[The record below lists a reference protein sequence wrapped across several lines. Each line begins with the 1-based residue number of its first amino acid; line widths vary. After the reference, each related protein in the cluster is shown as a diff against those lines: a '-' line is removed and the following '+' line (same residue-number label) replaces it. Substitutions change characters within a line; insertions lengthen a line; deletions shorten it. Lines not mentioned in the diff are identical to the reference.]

1 MSLAAASARRHVR
14 WQAML
19 LQSQLIA
26 QRSILCRP
34 TLDRSQPF
42 ATSLDRAHDHPVH
55 GIPFVSPK
63 PPVSPPFPPPHAPLA
78 STVAVSSLQDH
89 SPAEYDIAL
98 LKNRRLSIS
107 SANVFP
113 TAVAGQAMPDRQ
125 ALPASRQVVPH
136 HVRAVQVVIPQLT
149 SARPLSG
156 RSEGEAPVTWASL
169 ALLLLTGGAL
179 LTYFESEKRKRLE
192 VGRRPYKAFY
202 PPPPCPIPFPSAA
215 VRELKPVGKAA
226 IGGPFTLV
234 DGNGKAFTEADLKG
248 RWALLY
254 FGFTF
259 CPDICP
265 SQLINIAQAVDLVEK
280 QVGVKVVPVFISVD
294 PERDTADQVKEYVKD
309 TTEQVKEVRTFTP
322 RHVHPSA
329 RSPLGT
335 FTPLHVHPS
344 ARSPLC
350 TFTPLHVH
358 PSARS
363 PLCTFTPLHVH
374 PSARSPLCTF
384 TPRHVHPSARS
395 PLCTFT
401 PLHVHP
407 SARSPLC
414 TFTLL
419 HLLETTCTSLHLLQC
434 FSFLYSHHSSC
445 SCLAPIAPLA
455 PLLIHPTAEFHPR
468 MIGLTGTPEQVKA
481 AARAFRVYYM
491 KTEEEGYDYLV
502 DHSIISYLMSPEFEF
517 VKFFGRNHTPEGLA
531 DGIAGEIKGHGK

>member
-42 ATSLDRAHDHPVH
+42 FTSLDRAHDHPVH
-55 GIPFVSPK
+55 GIPFLPPK

-78 STVAVSSLQDH
+78 STVALSSLQYH

-113 TAVAGQAMPDRQ
+113 AVAGQAMPDRQ

-149 SARPLSG
+149 SARPVSG
-156 RSEGEAPVTWASL
+156 RSEGEAVRSRAEGEGEGEGKVEGKGRQGGDDGDKGEQESSDGGEHSGSNSSGGSSSDGSSGSRGRRGVSSACHPHGCCTPLPLCPFHSAPSTLPLPLCPFARLSLLPPPLVHRAMPHAPPFTHSPPLPPFPPRQPVTWASL

-192 VGRRPYKAFY
+192 
-202 PPPPCPIPFPSAA
+202 A

-234 DGNGKAFTEADLKG
+234 DGQGKTFTDADLKG

-265 SQLINIAQAVDLVEK
+265 SELIKIAQAVDLVEK

-294 PERDTADQVKEYVKD
+294 PERDTAEQVKEYVK
-309 TTEQVKEVRTFTP
+309 
-322 RHVHPSA
+322 
-329 RSPLGT
+329 
-335 FTPLHVHPS
+335 
-344 ARSPLC
+344 
-350 TFTPLHVH
+350 
-358 PSARS
+358 
-363 PLCTFTPLHVH
+363 
-374 PSARSPLCTF
+374 
-384 TPRHVHPSARS
+384 
-395 PLCTFT
+395 
-401 PLHVHP
+401 
-407 SARSPLC
+407 
-414 TFTLL
+414 
-419 HLLETTCTSLHLLQC
+419 
-434 FSFLYSHHSSC
+434 
-445 SCLAPIAPLA
+445 
-455 PLLIHPTAEFHPR
+455 EFHPR

-531 DGIAGEIKGHGK
+531 DGIAGEIKGHGKFSGRCSAVPECCLSVPTMCFHRTNRSSTVTCGG

>member
-55 GIPFVSPK
+55 GIPFLSPK

-192 VGRRPYKAFY
+192 
-202 PPPPCPIPFPSAA
+202 A

-280 QVGVKVVPVFISVD
+280 QVGVQVVPVFISVD
-294 PERDTADQVKEYVKD
+294 PERDTADQVKEYVK
-309 TTEQVKEVRTFTP
+309 
-322 RHVHPSA
+322 
-329 RSPLGT
+329 
-335 FTPLHVHPS
+335 
-344 ARSPLC
+344 
-350 TFTPLHVH
+350 
-358 PSARS
+358 
-363 PLCTFTPLHVH
+363 
-374 PSARSPLCTF
+374 
-384 TPRHVHPSARS
+384 
-395 PLCTFT
+395 
-401 PLHVHP
+401 
-407 SARSPLC
+407 
-414 TFTLL
+414 
-419 HLLETTCTSLHLLQC
+419 
-434 FSFLYSHHSSC
+434 
-445 SCLAPIAPLA
+445 
-455 PLLIHPTAEFHPR
+455 EFHPR